1 MTIGFLPYLGD
12 IKKSRFLLIMIF
24 PSMSPGLLR
33 GTGLPSNCMSN
44 GGHTAADR
52 KWVENTFGPRPGHK
66 VTTWPRTSYSRELPV

>member
-1 MTIGFLPYLGD
+1 
-12 IKKSRFLLIMIF
+12 
-24 PSMSPGLLR
+24 MSPGLLR